1 MTLAAANA
9 ALWLLLLPLQA
20 RDLQELESAVTQSL
34 RDIFQSASQQQSPA
48 KYAAMLWLPS
58 CGTGDHLSHCTP
70 QPRRKHKHRRPDAIR
85 TAERTKL
92 FGERDR
98 QTALAAADALASPTA
113 SIGVRRRRRRR
124 CRGMRFDFDTCLTAY
139 GPAM

>member
-48 KYAAMLWLPS
+48 KYAAMVAFVLHW
-58 CGTGDHLSHCTP
+58 
-70 QPRRKHKHRRPDAIR
+70 RP
-85 TAERTKL
+85 
-92 FGERDR
+92 
-98 QTALAAADALASPTA
+98 P
-113 SIGVRRRRRRR
+113 
-124 CRGMRFDFDTCLTAY
+124 LTLYTTTQAKAQA
-139 GPAM
+139 PPP